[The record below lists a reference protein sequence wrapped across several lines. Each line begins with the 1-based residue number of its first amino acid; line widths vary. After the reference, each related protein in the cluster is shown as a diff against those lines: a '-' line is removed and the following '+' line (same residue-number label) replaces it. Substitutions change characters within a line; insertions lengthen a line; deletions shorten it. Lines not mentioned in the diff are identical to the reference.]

1 MSLLVMMN
9 TLCGDDYDSDEDDDV
24 DYADVDDFI
33 FIVFISMRFT
43 WCCYVVV
50 DIMRSSY
57 D

>member
-43 WCCYVVV
+43 
-50 DIMRSSY
+50 
-57 D
+57 